1 MRPGRPRRPGGP
13 LRQRNFRLLWVG
25 ETISGAGSALAV
37 VEVPLLAVTV
47 LRASTF
53 AVAALTAA
61 AYLPWLVI
69 GLPTGA
75 WVDRRPARPL
85 MIACDVISALLY
97 ATLPAAA
104 WLGVLSTGQVVI
116 VALLA
121 GAANVVFATAYQ
133 VCLPSLVTP
142 AELVA
147 GNAALQGGASAAAI
161 GGRGLAG
168 LAAQAA
174 GPAAA
179 LLVNAASFVV
189 SAFCLLRIRPAAPG
203 VRPAVPGIRPAVP
216 AAPDPDLK
224 APKDPEAPEA
234 PARRTS
240 GVRAEAWQ
248 GICFV
253 ARDPYLR
260 PLTLYA
266 AVANLAYTGNLALV
280 VIFLVRVVGLHP
292 AAVGLL
298 LAAGGIGGLL
308 GALAAPGLTRA
319 FGTAR
324 TLVLVAVGAGLS
336 GLLIPLTGPGPRL
349 AYYLTGSVLIAGG
362 IAVGNVIAGSFRQE
376 YCPPGMLGRAAAS
389 MRFLTFGMIPLG
401 ALLAGALGTALGV
414 RNALYIV
421 QLIFAASALFLL
433 TPRIRTARQLPRQPA
448 PPSRHRDPRAARQPP
463 EPDASRPS
471 AADLSGLSENAD
483 HPVNCLS
490 RVRADGVHG
499 DLLTTRSA
507 EPHDG
512 EHALGV
518 GSAGAHGQLNRR
530 GELRRRYG
538 QRAGRPGMQVTG
550 QRDRC
555 LTAFW
560 HDVPPQPHSARP

>member
-1 MRPGRPRRPGGP
+1 MRPGGPRRPGGP

-69 GLPTGA
+69 GLPAGA

-97 ATLPAAA
+97 ASLPAAA

-189 SAFCLLRIRPAAPG
+189 SAFCLLRIRPA
-203 VRPAVPGIRPAVP
+203 VPDVRPAVP
-216 AAPDPDLK
+216 AAPDPDPE
-224 APKDPEAPEA
+224 APKAPEAPEA
-234 PARRTS
+234 PAAPARRTS
-240 GVRAEAWQ
+240 SVRAEAWQ

-280 VIFLVRVVGLHP
+280 VIFLVRVIGLHP

-308 GALAAPGLTRA
+308 GALAAPRLTRA

-324 TLVLVAVGAGLS
+324 TLVLVAMGAGLS

-349 AYYLTGSVLIAGG
+349 ACYLAGSVLIAGG

-376 YCPPGMLGRAAAS
+376 YCPPAMLGRAAAS

-414 RNALYIV
+414 RNALSIV
-421 QLIFAASALFLL
+421 QLIFAASALFVL

-448 PPSRHRDPRAARQPP
+448 PPSLHPDPREPP
-463 EPDASRPS
+463 VSGRNSREPPVSRRN
-471 AADLSGLSENAD
+471 LSEP
-483 HPVNCLS
+483 PVS
-490 RVRADGVHG
+490 R
-499 DLLTTRSA
+499 
-507 EPHDG
+507 
-512 EHALGV
+512 
-518 GSAGAHGQLNRR
+518 
-530 GELRRRYG
+530 
-538 QRAGRPGMQVTG
+538 RP
-550 QRDRC
+550 
-555 LTAFW
+555 
-560 HDVPPQPHSARP
+560 

>member
-1 MRPGRPRRPGGP
+1 MRPGGPRRPGGP

-69 GLPTGA
+69 GLPAGA
-75 WVDRRPARPL
+75 WVDRHPARPL

-97 ATLPAAA
+97 ASLPAAA

-133 VCLPSLVTP
+133 VCLPSVVTP

-189 SAFCLLRIRPAAPG
+189 SAFCLLRIRPAVPG
-203 VRPAVPGIRPAVP
+203 VRPAVPGIRAAVP
-216 AAPDPDLK
+216 ATPDPDLK

-234 PARRTS
+234 PAAPARRTS
-240 GVRAEAWQ
+240 SVRAEAWQ

-253 ARDPYLR
+253 AGDPYLR

-324 TLVLVAVGAGLS
+324 TMVLVAVGAGLS

-349 AYYLTGSVLIAGG
+349 ACYLAGSALIAGG

-376 YCPPGMLGRAAAS
+376 YCPPAMLGRAAAS

-414 RNALYIV
+414 RNALFIV

-433 TPRIRTARQLPRQPA
+433 TPRIRTARELPRQPA
-448 PPSRHRDPRAARQPP
+448 PPSRHRDPR
-463 EPDASRPS
+463 EPAVSRRDSREPAASRRDPREP
-471 AADLSGLSENAD
+471 A
-483 HPVNCLS
+483 VS
-490 RVRADGVHG
+490 RG
-499 DLLTTRSA
+499 
-507 EPHDG
+507 
-512 EHALGV
+512 
-518 GSAGAHGQLNRR
+518 N
-530 GELRRRYG
+530 
-538 QRAGRPGMQVTG
+538 
-550 QRDRC
+550 
-555 LTAFW
+555 
-560 HDVPPQPHSARP
+560 

>member
-1 MRPGRPRRPGGP
+1 MTPGGPRRPGGL

-25 ETISGAGSALAV
+25 ETVSGAGSALAV
-37 VEVPLLAVTV
+37 VVVPLLAVTV
-47 LRASTF
+47 LHASTF

-69 GLPTGA
+69 GLPAGA

-97 ATLPAAA
+97 ASLPAAA

-133 VCLPSLVTP
+133 VCLPSVVTA

-168 LAAQAA
+168 LVAQGV

-189 SAFCLLRIRPAAPG
+189 SALCLLRIRP
-203 VRPAVPGIRPAVP
+203 VPPVP
-216 AAPDPDLK
+216 PT
-224 APKDPEAPEA
+224 
-234 PARRTS
+234 ARRTS
-240 GVRAEAWQ
+240 SVRAEAWQ

-266 AVANLAYTGNLALV
+266 AVANLAYTGSLALV
-280 VIFLVRVVGLHP
+280 VVFLVRVVGLGS

-298 LAAGGIGGLL
+298 LAAGGIGGVL
-308 GALAAPGLTRA
+308 GALGAPRLTRA

-324 TLVLVAVGAGLS
+324 TLVLVSLGTGLAGL
-336 GLLIPLTGPGPRL
+336 LNPLTGPGPRL
-349 AYYLTGSVLIAGG
+349 ACYLAGSALIAAG
-362 IAVGNVIAGSFRQE
+362 IAAGNVIAGSFRQE
-376 YCPPGMLGRAAAS
+376 YCPPAMLGRASAS
-389 MRFLTFGMIPLG
+389 MRFLAFGTIPLG

-414 RNALYIV
+414 RNALWIV

-433 TPRIRTARQLPRQPA
+433 TPPIRTARKLPREPA
-448 PPSRHRDPRAARQPP
+448 PPSRHREPRERPVSHRDQREQP
-463 EPDASRPS
+463 ASHRVSSPASHRVSSPVSHRP
-471 AADLSGLSENAD
+471 
-483 HPVNCLS
+483 
-490 RVRADGVHG
+490 
-499 DLLTTRSA
+499 
-507 EPHDG
+507 
-512 EHALGV
+512 
-518 GSAGAHGQLNRR
+518 
-530 GELRRRYG
+530 
-538 QRAGRPGMQVTG
+538 
-550 QRDRC
+550 
-555 LTAFW
+555 
-560 HDVPPQPHSARP
+560 